1 MTCIAEKTELSNPGR
16 RAILAGGVSIAALSV
31 LPKGVYAADIHRF
44 SHGAFDITVVSDGF
58 ITLPAEIIL
67 PDAAPEER
75 EPILKRLGG
84 NAASAPFQANIPL
97 IRSGDDLILVDVGS
111 GPNFQASAGRL
122 ADNLRTAGVDP
133 AAITKIVMTH
143 AHPDHSGALTTQEGR
158 LLYPN
163 ADYFVSEAEWQFWM
177 DPDYEKN
184 MPAALHDFARGAQR
198 DLSAIRERVSMVKTG
213 DEIVTGMQVFDTRGH
228 TPGHISLQLA
238 GGDGL
243 IITGD
248 AATSNVVF
256 FEHPG
261 WHFGFDTDP
270 EVALANRKA
279 LIDRAAT
286 DKVKMLGYHWA
297 YPGIG
302 YAERAGNAYRFVPA

>member
-1 MTCIAEKTELSNPGR
+1 MIRIAEKSELSNPER
-16 RAILAGGVSIAALSV
+16 RAVLAGGISIAALSL
-31 LPKGVYAADIHRF
+31 LPKSVYAADIHRF
-44 SHGAFDITVVSDGF
+44 SNGAFDITVVSDGF
-58 ITLPAEIIL
+58 LTLPAEVIL

-97 IRSGDDLILVDVGS
+97 IRTGNDLILIDVGS
-111 GPNFQASAGRL
+111 GTNFQASAGRL
-122 ADNLRTAGVDP
+122 ADNLKTAGVDP
-133 AAITKIVMTH
+133 AAITKIVLTH
-143 AHPDHSGALTTQEGR
+143 AHPDHSGALTTREGK

-184 MPAALHDFARGAQR
+184 MPSVLHDFARGAQR
-198 DLSAIRERVSMVKTG
+198 DLSAIRERVTTVKAG
-213 DEIVTGMQVFDTRGH
+213 DEIVSGIQVLDTRGH

-261 WHFGFDTDP
+261 WHFGFDTDA
-270 EVALANRKA
+270 EVALANRRA
-279 LIDRAAT
+279 LIDQAAT
-286 DKVKMLGYHWA
+286 ERVKMLGYHWA
-297 YPGIG
+297 YPGVG
-302 YAERAGNAYRFVPA
+302 YAERAGNAYRFVAA